1 MNAQCLYDEI
11 VGKSVCKCNK
21 KYEGDGKTCQLAPE
35 CASAED
41 CVENSNCSDGVCVCN
56 EGFERDISD
65 FCVPAGFCGGAYCAK
80 NAVCLWDN
88 VLGIQY
94 CSCPEGFVGD
104 GLTNCKSVPPPCNVK
119 NNCGLNAQCA
129 PTQNNTYECACN
141 QGYYGDG
148 FICILEI
155 NCANTP
161 SLCHEQ
167 GRCISTNSGY
177 QCVCNAGKFCFK
189 KFNIF

>member
-1 MNAQCLYDEI
+1 M
-11 VGKSVCKCNK
+11 
-21 KYEGDGKTCQLAPE
+21 
-35 CASAED
+35 
-41 CVENSNCSDGVCVCN
+41 
-56 EGFERDISD
+56 
-65 FCVPAGFCGGAYCAK
+65 PAGFCGGTFCAK

-88 VLGIQY
+88 VQGVQY

-104 GLTNCKSVPPPCNVK
+104 GLTSCKSVPPPCNVK
-119 NNCGLNAQCA
+119 NNCGLNAQCV
-129 PTQNNTYECACN
+129 PTNNNSYECACN

-167 GRCISTNSGY
+167 GRCISTKSGY
-177 QCVCNAGKFCFK
+177 QCVCNAGKVNSTMLKLIHSIEKCCSSSKEKDSQNDLCLFHF
-189 KFNIF
+189 